1 MTELRRRA
9 RATGDDRLF
18 GPDALPVL
26 RRAVAELSWLLTRGY
41 SSDAALKL
49 VGDRHVLTAR
59 QRLAALRCACTDEA
73 QKARGAR
80 RIGPGA
86 LAGAD
91 LAIDGL
97 NATITVESAL
107 SHGVVLRGRDG
118 ALRDLA
124 AVHGAYE
131 QVLETSFA
139 VDAIARL
146 LHPASGGGPARVMW
160 YLDRPVAGSGRL
172 RALLLARAEARAL
185 PWTVELVHSPDPLL
199 AAHTGPVATSDAWI
213 LDRCGPWIDLLAG
226 LLQPHEGSPRSPAE
240 SGPTLAARP
249 DLWLCDLS
257 SEAPGERDPPQ
268 GQGSPSS
275 A

>member
-18 GPDALPVL
+18 GPDALPAL
-26 RRAVAELSWLLTRGY
+26 RAAVADLSWLLTRGY
-41 SSDAALKL
+41 SGDAALKL
-49 VGDRHVLTAR
+49 VGDKHVLSAR
-59 QRLAALRCACTDEA
+59 QRMAALRCACTDA
-73 QKARGAR
+73 ARER
-80 RIGPGA
+80 RQAHRVGREA
-86 LAGAD
+86 LAGAA

-97 NATITVESAL
+97 NALITVESAL

-146 LHPASGGGPARVMW
+146 LHPQSGDGPARVVW

-185 PWTVELVHSPDPLL
+185 PWQVELVNHPDPLL
-199 AAHTGPVATSDAWI
+199 AEHPGVVATCDAWI
-213 LDRCGPWIDLLAG
+213 LDRCARWIDLLAG
-226 LLQPHEGSPRSPAE
+226 LLAGTGPSADG
-240 SGPTLAARP
+240 GPTLAARP

-257 SEAPGERDPPQ
+257 PD
-268 GQGSPSS
+268 
-275 A
+275 

>member
-18 GPDALPVL
+18 GADARPAL
-26 RRAVAELSWLLTRGY
+26 RAAVADLSLLLTRGY

-49 VGDRHVLTAR
+49 VGDRHALTAR
-59 QRLAALRCACTDEA
+59 QRTAVMRCACTDEA
-73 QKARGAR
+73 RAR
-80 RIGPGA
+80 RQAVRVDLAA

-97 NATITVESAL
+97 NALITVESAL
-107 SHGVVLRGRDG
+107 AHGLVLRGRDG

-131 QVLETSFA
+131 QVLETRFA
-139 VDAIARL
+139 VDAIAHL
-146 LHPASGGGPARVMW
+146 LHADPARSPARVVW

-172 RALLLARAEARAL
+172 RAFLLERAHDRAL
-185 PWTVELVHSPDPLL
+185 PWSVELVNHPDPLL
-199 AAHTGPVATSDAWI
+199 AQHPGVVATTDAWI
-213 LDRCGPWIDLLAG
+213 LDRCARWIDLLAA
-226 LLQPHEGSPRSPAE
+226 LLEGASASAQPAP
-240 SGPTLAARP
+240 GPVLAARP
-249 DLWLCDLS
+249 DLWLLDLRD
-257 SEAPGERDPPQ
+257 APED
-268 GQGSPSS
+268 

>member
-18 GPDALPVL
+18 GPDARPGL
-26 RRAVAELSWLLTRGY
+26 RSAVADLSWLLTRGY

-49 VGDRHVLTAR
+49 VGDKHALSAR
-59 QRLAALRCACTDEA
+59 QRMAVLRSACSDEA
-73 QKARGAR
+73 RERRRAARVELAD
-80 RIGPGA
+80 
-86 LAGAD
+86 LAGVD

-97 NATITVESAL
+97 NALITVESAL

-146 LHPASGGGPARVMW
+146 LHGRGARPPAQVVW

-172 RALLLARAEARAL
+172 RALLEARAREHEL
-185 PWTVELVHSPDPLL
+185 PWTVQLVHHPDPIL
-199 AAHTGPVATSDAWI
+199 AQHAGVIATSDAWI
-213 LDRCGPWIDLLAG
+213 LDRCARWIDLLGA
-226 LLQPHEGSPRSPAE
+226 LLR
-240 SGPTLAARP
+240 GPTESTHALPLEGPVLAARP
-249 DLWLCDLS
+249 DLWLLDLS
-257 SEAPGERDPPQ
+257 DDTAPHADVR
-268 GQGSPSS
+268 
-275 A
+275 

>member
-9 RATGDDRLF
+9 RATDDDRLF
-18 GPDALPVL
+18 GADALPAL
-26 RRAVAELSWLLTRGY
+26 RTAVAELSWLLTRGY
-41 SSDAALKL
+41 SGDAALKL

-59 QRLAALRCACTDEA
+59 QRMAVLRSACTDD
-73 QKARGAR
+73 ARAAR
-80 RIGPGA
+80 RARQVDLAA

-146 LHPASGGGPARVMW
+146 LHPTGGGAGPARVTW
-160 YLDRPVAGSGRL
+160 LLDRPVAGSGRL
-172 RALLLARAEARAL
+172 RALLLARAEARGL

-199 AAHTGPVATSDAWI
+199 AAHAGPVATSDAWI
-213 LDRCGPWIDLLAG
+213 LDRCGPWIDLLSALLAG
-226 LLQPHEGSPRSPAE
+226 PRTAPADD
-240 SGPTLAARP
+240 GPTLAIRP

-257 SEAPGERDPPQ
+257 PDAAAGEDADLTL
-268 GQGSPSS
+268 GQGSSS
-275 A
+275 SV

>member
-9 RATGDDRLF
+9 RATDDDRLF
-18 GPDALPVL
+18 GADALPAL
-26 RRAVAELSWLLTRGY
+26 RTAVAELSWLLTRGY
-41 SSDAALKL
+41 SGDAALKL

-59 QRLAALRCACTDEA
+59 QRLAVLRCACTDEA
-73 QKARGAR
+73 RAAR
-80 RIGPGA
+80 RARRVGVAA

-146 LHPASGGGPARVMW
+146 LHPPARPGPARVTW
-160 YLDRPVAGSGRL
+160 HLDRPVGGSGRL
-172 RALLLARAEARAL
+172 RALLLERAEARGL
-185 PWTVELVHSPDPLL
+185 PWTVELVHNPDALL
-199 AAHTGPVATSDAWI
+199 AAHTGPVATCDAWI
-213 LDRCGPWIDLLAG
+213 LDRCGPWVDLLGELLAG
-226 LLQPHEGSPRSPAE
+226 QGDVPADP
-240 SGPTLAARP
+240 GPTLAIRP
-249 DLWLCDLS
+249 ERWLCDLS
-257 SEAPGERDPPQ
+257 PGDDLPS
-268 GQGSPSS
+268 GQGSGSS